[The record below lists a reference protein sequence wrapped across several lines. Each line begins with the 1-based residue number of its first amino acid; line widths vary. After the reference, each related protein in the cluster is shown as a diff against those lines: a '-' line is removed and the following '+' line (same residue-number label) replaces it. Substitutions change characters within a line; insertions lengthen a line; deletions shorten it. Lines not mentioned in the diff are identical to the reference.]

1 MLPADMTLDEATTGF
16 RNQGQFIAAL
26 NASANH
32 PNVAFADLQEAMTV
46 DGLSLGQAM
55 KKVQSAPATTGTL
68 SSTTSTTTLSGTSTT
83 STRTKRAR

>member
-1 MLPADMTLDEATTGF
+1 MTLDEATTGF

-32 PNVAFADLQEAMTV
+32 PNVSFADLQEAMTV

-55 KKVQSAPATTGTL
+55 KKVQSAPTTTEATG
-68 SSTTSTTTLSGTSTT
+68 TTSTTTLSGTSTT